1 MVQDEFEN
9 PGSINVGFGNSISAT
24 SSSVFER
31 GRFYEEYFARRNE
44 RLKRK
49 KGEIGDEKKKKTV
62 YDLGVKVESAN
73 KRDVKGL
80 RKSVLSTPMATMDRR
95 ENQRYFLRSS
105 IKENKKPP
113 LPVNSQ
119 KSGLGEEEK
128 EKREREERERERE
141 REKARRRSSRVPPPP
156 PIVVAAAR
164 RLRRSSARCLRPRA
178 SASASA
184 SSPPEYYAPSSPSS
198 SSFLLLLLLLLP
210 PSSLIFLLLLQT
222 KTKTKTKIKTAS
234 FRV

>member
-1 MVQDEFEN
+1 MSMMRSDRKPPLPRSPLHLHPRRVLRSTENTIQTPLGSLRKTQLLNRSLYTKESEIRPEYNSISVELQALTKMVQDEFEN

-31 GRFYEEYFARRNE
+31 GRFYEEYSARRNE

-49 KGEIGDEKKKKTV
+49 KGETGDEKKKKTV
-62 YDLGVKVESAN
+62 YDLGVKVESAK

-113 LPVNSQ
+113 LPVKSQ
-119 KSGLGEEEK
+119 KSGLRGDLK
-128 EKREREERERERE
+128 IV
-141 REKARRRSSRVPPPP
+141 ARRVLKS
-156 PIVVAAAR
+156 
-164 RLRRSSARCLRPRA
+164 
-178 SASASA
+178 
-184 SSPPEYYAPSSPSS
+184 
-198 SSFLLLLLLLLP
+198 
-210 PSSLIFLLLLQT
+210 
-222 KTKTKTKIKTAS
+222 
-234 FRV
+234 

>member
-1 MVQDEFEN
+1 MSMMRSDRKPPLPRSPLRLHPRRVLRSTENTIQTPLGSLRKTQLLNRSLYTNESEIRPEYNSISVELQALTKMVQDEFEN

-31 GRFYEEYFARRNE
+31 GRFYEEYSARRNE

-49 KGEIGDEKKKKTV
+49 KGETGDEKKKKTV
-62 YDLGVKVESAN
+62 YDLGVKVESAK

-119 KSGLGEEEK
+119 KSELGGDRK
-128 EKREREERERERE
+128 IV
-141 REKARRRSSRVPPPP
+141 ARRVLKS
-156 PIVVAAAR
+156 
-164 RLRRSSARCLRPRA
+164 
-178 SASASA
+178 
-184 SSPPEYYAPSSPSS
+184 
-198 SSFLLLLLLLLP
+198 
-210 PSSLIFLLLLQT
+210 
-222 KTKTKTKIKTAS
+222 
-234 FRV
+234 